1 MTLGLLKPTEGTVD
15 VLGVPVAEQP
25 ELILPRVGY
34 MSQRFSLYND
44 LTVLQNLRFSGMAY
58 GIANAELDGRIK
70 DALEMAGLVGRGRVK
85 TKDLAG
91 GWRQRLA
98 LSVAVLHNPEVVFLD
113 EPTAG
118 VDPVSRRA
126 FWDLLYKLVAEG
138 VTVFVTTHYMDEAEH
153 CHRLA
158 FIQRGKLIACGSPE
172 EIKREMMHGQ
182 VLEISPSDTEGAI
195 KVLRAAR
202 SSGRLP
208 LTEVEMYGS
217 LVHVVISGV
226 EEPSKV
232 VESELIRAS
241 INPGQIV
248 IIEPSLEDVFI
259 ACMR

>member
-1 MTLGLLKPTEGTVD
+1 
-15 VLGVPVAEQP
+15 
-25 ELILPRVGY
+25 
-34 MSQRFSLYND
+34 
-44 LTVLQNLRFSGMAY
+44 
-58 GIANAELDGRIK
+58 
-70 DALEMAGLVGRGRVK
+70 
-85 TKDLAG
+85 
-91 GWRQRLA
+91 
-98 LSVAVLHNPEVVFLD
+98 
-113 EPTAG
+113 
-118 VDPVSRRA
+118 
-126 FWDLLYKLVAEG
+126 
-138 VTVFVTTHYMDEAEH
+138 MDEAEH